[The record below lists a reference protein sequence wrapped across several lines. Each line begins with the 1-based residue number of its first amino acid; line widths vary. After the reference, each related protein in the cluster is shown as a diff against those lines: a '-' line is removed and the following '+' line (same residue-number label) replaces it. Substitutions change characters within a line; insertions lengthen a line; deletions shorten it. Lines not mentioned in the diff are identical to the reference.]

1 MSRRER
7 NQLFA
12 ENFIR
17 RIKNALFNG
26 ETGAPRGRRQAS
38 LVFLSRGNSKLS
50 RLYKMGK
57 GSNVVGASYSVS
69 ACAVLST
76 RIWV

>member
-1 MSRRER
+1 MVKQER
-7 NQLFA
+7 HVEDVRHLSCSYQ
-12 ENFIR
+12 
-17 RIKNALFNG
+17 G
-26 ETGAPRGRRQAS
+26 EI
-38 LVFLSRGNSKLS
+38 SKLS